1 VRFPHSVTVI
11 RAPLVAD
18 GKGNQRRDWSAA
30 TSTTTPA
37 WVQPVSSDE
46 QNLNQE
52 RVVSRWR
59 IFLPPTADVTATDRL
74 THGAVTY
81 QVDGEVQTWDSGSG
95 SAHHREAMLLRV
107 VGG

>member
-1 VRFPHSVTVI
+1 MRFPHSVTVI

-30 TSTTTPA
+30 TSTTTAA

-52 RVVSRWR
+52 RVVARWR
-59 IFLPPTADVTATDRL
+59 IFLPPTADVVATDRID
-74 THGAVTY
+74 HSGAVF
-81 QVDGEVQTWDSGSG
+81 QVDGEVQTWDAGSG
-95 SAHHREAMLLRV
+95 AAHHREALLMRV
-107 VGG
+107 VG